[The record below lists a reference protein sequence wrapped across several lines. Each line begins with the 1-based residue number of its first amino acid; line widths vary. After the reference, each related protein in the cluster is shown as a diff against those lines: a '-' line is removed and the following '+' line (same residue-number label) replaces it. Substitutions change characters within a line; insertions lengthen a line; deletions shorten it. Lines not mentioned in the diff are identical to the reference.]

1 MAGPTGATGRT
12 PWDSSWPPGA
22 RIPADGIRP
31 RSKRGAF
38 ATTWWGRRFTDAVEE
53 AAGPG
58 RLARGRTYARAGQ
71 VVHLEVGTPGTRTA
85 GRVTA
90 TVQGSRTTP
99 YDVVLALG
107 TWDAETRAELA
118 DALAAD
124 PAALTAVLG
133 GRLPE
138 SFEQLCLDA
147 GLVLLPRSLSDLR
160 TSCTCPDLVEP
171 CKHAAA
177 VVYLLAERLDTDPFT
192 ALGLRGVERDALLSL
207 VAERRAALDAP
218 DDDGGGGGRP
228 ARRAATGGPLPA
240 DASFWRGRPL
250 PPPPEPA
257 LAAGASALDA
267 LDASLLGPTGDAL
280 VARLRPLLT
289 AMAAE
294 RPGA

>member
-1 MAGPTGATGRT
+1 MAGRSGTTA
-12 PWDSSWPPGA
+12 WDSSWPPGT
-22 RIPADGIRP
+22 RIKADGIKP

-71 VVHLEVGTPGTRTA
+71 VVHLDVATPGTRAA
-85 GRVTA
+85 GRVLA

-99 YDVVLALG
+99 YDVVLTLG
-107 TWDAETRAELA
+107 TWDAETRGELA

-124 PAALTAVLG
+124 PAVLTAVLG
-133 GRLPE
+133 GTLPE
-138 SFEQLCLDA
+138 AFEQLCLDA

-192 ALGLRGVERDALLSL
+192 VLRLRGVDRDGLLSL
-207 VAERRAALDAP
+207 VAERRAAQ
-218 DDDGGGGGRP
+218 DDDESAARP
-228 ARRAATGGPLPA
+228 ARRAAVGGPLPA
-240 DASFWRGRPL
+240 DGSFWRGHPL
-250 PPPPEPA
+250 PPPPDPS
-257 LAAGASALDA
+257 LPPGTSALDA
-267 LDASLLGPTGDAL
+267 LDASLLGPAGDAV
-280 VARLRPLLT
+280 VARLRPLL
-289 AMAAE
+289 AE
-294 RPGA
+294 ITSLTGRVD